1 MKIIFRK
8 IWEVIKIIL
17 WMIFNPRFLICF
29 GIGWIITNGWAYIAL
44 GIAIYYELEWLSAI
58 ASGYLTL
65 LWFPATPEKIA
76 TTAIAVFLLKK
87 LFPNDTK
94 TLGVLTELYR
104 KTVEKFEKQRK
115 RKNKGEEK

>member
-1 MKIIFRK
+1 
-8 IWEVIKIIL
+8 
-17 WMIFNPRFLICF
+17 MIFNPRFLICF

-115 RKNKGEEK
+115 RKNKEEEK